1 MVLTDVSQLS
11 SECQEWRQILRNYR
25 EEFNDCRKVLQEIC
39 RKTLSKD
46 QLREVEHFDNQ
57 FHIQLINIHDL
68 KHAVKNHERKV
79 GFETSAHAGQLE
91 ETTIADHEDLFDQ
104 FQRLEHTLQE
114 LRDEFNH
121 FANRTFSNLHI
132 LYFV

>member
-11 SECQEWRQILRNYR
+11 AECQEWRQILRNYR
-25 EEFNDCRKVLQEIC
+25 EEFNDCKKALQEIC

-68 KHAVKNHERKV
+68 KQSVKLHERKIQ
-79 GFETSAHAGQLE
+79 FETSNGKEASEATFAYHEELLDRFLMLE
-91 ETTIADHEDLFDQ
+91 N
-104 FQRLEHTLQE
+104 TLQQ
-114 LRDEFNH
+114 LREDFKN
-121 FANRTFSNLHI
+121 FINATSC
-132 LYFV
+132 